1 MVGRVFTWEEAQDS
15 ISPILIGYEVWQRRF
30 NGDPGIVGRS
40 VEIGGG
46 MFPVIG
52 VLPVGFVLP
61 NDFGSPNV
69 SEVYFPQ
76 YVDLDSPAQVP
87 FGGGNHGNYGVARLK
102 EGHTATSGL
111 ADLEKILDR
120 LRAEGVFTEERNFH
134 PRVYAV
140 MDDILGT
147 ARGTIFVLLG
157 AVGFVLL
164 IACGNVA
171 NLLLSR
177 SEVRMKEVAVR
188 VAIGAGRGR
197 IIRQLFTESLVMAG
211 LAGAIGLGLA
221 YVGVGALL
229 AIDPDAVP
237 RSASI
242 SLDGTVVM
250 FTLLVSALTAAV
262 FGVIP
267 ALRVSRG
274 SVGSTLQEGGRD
286 GRGGMRSSRM
296 QGLLVAAQMAMAV
309 VLLTESGL
317 MIKTF
322 ISLLG
327 IDPGFSATNVLTMR
341 VTASSGGYPDGEAVA
356 GFYEELLRRVRDLP
370 GVKGAGAA
378 RLLPLASQ
386 MGDSGFRPAWYQPE
400 PNEST
405 QADWQYVTSGYI
417 ETMDI
422 PLVAGRTFDER
433 DVRDGQTVVMINE
446 HLARRYW
453 GEDSPLGSEVLA
465 FGADTTVVVGV
476 VGNVSHNGITM
487 EVKDRY
493 YLAHAQ
499 VIRTGSMRAMTLTIA
514 AQGDANRLIEPI
526 RREIRTMDPSMPI
539 SDIRTVDDVLSASV
553 AQPRFAMVLL
563 GAFSGLALILAV
575 VGIYGVLAYTVSQ
588 RIREI
593 GIRLALGAETG
604 QVIGLV
610 VRQGMLMALAGVA
623 VGTGAAWFMT
633 DLMQGLL
640 YGVTAQDA
648 TTFVSVPALFTAVA
662 LLACWLPAARAA
674 RVRPASALRYE

>member
-1 MVGRVFTWEEAQDS
+1 
-15 ISPILIGYEVWQRRF
+15 
-30 NGDPGIVGRS
+30 
-40 VEIGGG
+40 

-52 VLPVGFVLP
+52 VLPEGFVLP

-87 FGGGNHGNYGVARLK
+87 IGGGNHGNYGVARLK

-120 LRAEGVFTEERNFH
+120 LRAEGIFPEERNFH

-188 VAIGAGRGR
+188 VAMGAGRGR
-197 IIRQLFTESLVMAG
+197 IIHQLFTESLVMAG

-286 GRGGMRSSRM
+286 GRRSRRASRM

-309 VLLTESGL
+309 VLLTGSGL

-322 ISLLG
+322 ISLLS
-327 IDPGFSATNVLTMR
+327 IDPGFGATNVLTMR

-356 GFYEELLRRVRDLP
+356 GFYEELLRRVRDVP

-405 QADWQYVTSGYI
+405 QADWQYATSGYI
-417 ETMDI
+417 ETMGI
-422 PLVAGRTFDER
+422 PLVEGRTFDER

-465 FGADTTVVVGV
+465 FGADTAVVVGV
-476 VGNVSHNGITM
+476 VGDVSHNGITM

-499 VIRTGSMRAMTLTIA
+499 VLRTGNMRAMTLTVS
-514 AQGDANRLIEPI
+514 AQGDPNRLIEPI
-526 RREIRTMDPSMPI
+526 RREIRSLDPSMPI
-539 SDIRTVDDVLSASV
+539 SDIRTVDDVLAASV
-553 AQPRFAMVLL
+553 AQPRFTMVLL
-563 GAFSGLALILAV
+563 GAFSILALTLAL
-575 VGIYGVLAYTVSQ
+575 VGIYGVLAYMVSQ

-593 GIRLALGAETG
+593 GIRLALGAEAG

-610 VRQGMLMALAGVA
+610 VRQGVLMAIAGVV

-662 LLACWLPAARAA
+662 LLACWIPAARAA